1 MKDSLNQ
8 IKFDEQGLIPA
19 IVQEVSSKEVLMM
32 AYMNREALERTVTTG
47 EAYFYSRSRGQI
59 WHKGETSGN
68 VQRVIEI
75 RYDCDNDT
83 LLILAEAAG
92 PACHTGHNSCFF
104 RNLQG
109 EELESQLFDP
119 EEVYGSVSPAILTEL
134 QEVIRGRYQ
143 ERPEG
148 SYTTYLFDQGIDKIL
163 KKVGEENA
171 EVIIAAKNPDKG
183 ELIYEIS
190 DLIYHLLVLM
200 VEKDISLTEV
210 FKELR
215 GRR

>member
-1 MKDSLNQ
+1 MIPAIDE
-8 IKFDEQGLIPA
+8 IKFEQGLVPA
-19 IVQEVSSKEVLMM
+19 IIQDAASKEVLMM
-32 AYMNREALERTVTTG
+32 AYMNREALEKTVATG
-47 EAYFYSRSRGQI
+47 ETWFYSRSRGQL

-68 VQRVIEI
+68 VQRVTEI

-83 LLILAEAAG
+83 LLVLVEAAG
-92 PACHTGHNSCFF
+92 PACHTGHNTCFY

-109 EELESQLFDP
+109 VETEPRLFNPD
-119 EEVYGSVSPAILTEL
+119 EVYGSESGAILHEL

-148 SYTTYLFDQGIDKIL
+148 SYTTYLFDKGIDKIL

-171 EVIIAAKNPDKG
+171 EVIIAAKNPDQG

-190 DLIYHLLVLM
+190 DLIYHLMVLM
-200 VEKDISLTEV
+200 VERDISLSDV

>member
-1 MKDSLNQ
+1 MNEELDQ
-8 IKFDEQGLIPA
+8 IKFEQGLVPA
-19 IVQEVSSKEVLMM
+19 IVQDAISKEVLMM
-32 AYMNREALERTVTTG
+32 AYMNREALEKTVSTG
-47 EAYFYSRSRGQI
+47 ETWFYSRSRSQL

-68 VQRVIEI
+68 VQKVTEI

-83 LLILAEAAG
+83 LLVLVEAAG
-92 PACHTGHNSCFF
+92 PACHTGHNSCFY

-109 EELESQLFDP
+109 VEIEPRRFDP
-119 EEVYGSVSPAILTEL
+119 DEVYGSESGAILNEL
-134 QEVIRGRYQ
+134 QEVIQGRYQ

-148 SYTTYLFDQGIDKIL
+148 SYTTYLFDKGIDKIL
-163 KKVGEENA
+163 KKVGEESA
-171 EVIIAAKNPDKG
+171 EVIIAAKNPDPG

-190 DLIYHLLVLM
+190 DLIYHLMVLM
-200 VEKDISLTEV
+200 VERDIKLSEV